1 MKTAWSRALALLW
14 VIRYFKP
21 KKRIFQC
28 KEKKGV
34 EENGERRKKRD
45 DTKGIFLSKIKFKKK
60 SAPQI
65 KKSCAIEV

>member
-1 MKTAWSRALALLW
+1 MRFYGSLDILS
-14 VIRYFKP
+14 P
-21 KKRIFQC
+21 KSVFFNAKRR
-28 KEKKGV
+28 K

-65 KKSCAIEV
+65 KKLSCAIEV